1 MLDDLDASLRRLLDD
16 ADAPAELQAA
26 DVSFVTPGRDYAP
39 SQPTVNLFLH
49 QVHEHAEL
57 RDPGVVVERSGN
69 GFVRRRPPLRVE
81 CVYLV
86 TAWADASAEP
96 AVKVDDEHRLLG
108 QALGWLRRFP
118 TIPADRLQ
126 GSLASQP
133 VPPPAMVARPDR
145 SRNPGEFWTAL
156 GIAPRPCLDL
166 SVTIGIDLEPA
177 VAEGP
182 TVTTAELRLPPADPA
197 YQIAGTVRRG
207 TASVPA
213 ATVSLSPGG
222 RATVADADG
231 RFSFPGL
238 AAGDYTLHASA
249 EGQGEA
255 EQPIRVPDDV
265 ATPYDLTLPP

>member
-1 MLDDLDASLRRLLDD
+1 MLHDLDASLRRLLGD
-16 ADAPAELQAA
+16 ANAPAELRAA
-26 DVSFVTPGRDYAP
+26 DVSFVTPYREYAP

-86 TAWADASAEP
+86 TTWADASDEP
-96 AVKVDDEHRLLG
+96 AVKVNDEHRLLG

-118 TIPADRLQ
+118 TIPAGQLQ
-126 GSLASQP
+126 GGLAAQP
-133 VPPPAMVARPDR
+133 VPPPTMVARPDR
-145 SRNPGEFWTAL
+145 PRSSGEFWTAL

-166 SVTIGIDLEPA
+166 SVTISVDLEPA
-177 VAEGP
+177 AAEGP
-182 TVTTAELRLPPADPA
+182 PVTTAELRLPPADPA
-197 YQIAGTVRRG
+197 YEIAGTVRRG
-207 TASVPA
+207 TAPVPA
-213 ATVSLSPGG
+213 AKVSLSPGG
-222 RATVADADG
+222 RAAVADEQG

-238 AAGDYTLHASA
+238 VAGDYTLHTSA

-255 EQPIRVPDDV
+255 EKPVRVPDDI